1 MLLLVEC
8 KYKICMLYKN
18 TFGQLKTG
26 KDFQDIKHNL
36 VDLQVLKK
44 KKDYLLVS
52 SEWSTMHTMHKLL
65 MLNGY
70 SDLKKLKYFA
80 LVFEYYLEVHS
91 DLSANLLPGSS
102 LNLLRLK
109 LFSWL
114 QCPLQ
119 KRNHHNDFQKIKA

>member
-1 MLLLVEC
+1 MYV
-8 KYKICMLYKN
+8 IQN
-18 TFGQLKTG
+18 TFGELETG
-26 KDFQDIKHNL
+26 KDFQDIKYNL
-36 VDLQVLKK
+36 VDLQVFKKKK

-52 SEWSTMHTMHKLL
+52 PEWSTMHNLL
-65 MLNGY
+65 MPNGY